1 LTDLVHLLN
10 QLVGGVIGLLV
21 RPFGAMPMVGFTLI
35 SLLSGVLLLMFF
47 GWFSPQARI
56 REVKRR
62 IGAAILEV
70 ALFRH
75 DQRLA
80 LRAQGRMLG
89 LGSLYLSYAVPP
101 LLILMLPCVLI
112 LGQLSIHYAV
122 RPVHPNEA
130 AILHLRLDQS
140 LPVSDVALSAPP
152 EVEISPPVRAP
163 KSGDMYFRLKAAS
176 PGKFPLTI
184 QTKGS
189 GEVARHLFVGP
200 TTEPLYPSFSRKW
213 YTELLSPSDLKGSR
227 VPPGINEMALEYPET
242 DTQFFGYSMNWLLAF
257 FLLSLAS
264 GLVASRWLK
273 VAV

>member
-1 LTDLVHLLN
+1 MTELVHLLN
-10 QLVGGVIGLLV
+10 QLVGVVVGLFLK
-21 RPFGAMPMVGFTLI
+21 PFSAAPMIGFTVI
-35 SLLSGVLLLMFF
+35 SLLSGVVLLMLF
-47 GWFSPQARI
+47 GKFSPQSRI
-56 REVKRR
+56 RDVKRR

-89 LGSLYLSYAVPP
+89 LGSMYLSYAVPP

-112 LGQLSIHYAV
+112 LGQLFIHYAV
-122 RPVHPNEA
+122 RPVLPNEA
-130 AILHLRLDQS
+130 AVLHLKLDQS
-140 LPVSDVALSAPP
+140 LPVSDVTLSAPS
-152 EVEISPPVRAP
+152 EVEVSPPVRVP
-163 KSGDMYFRLKAAS
+163 QSGDMYFRLQAS
-176 PGKFPLTI
+176 NPGKFPITI
-184 QTKGS
+184 TSKGA
-189 GEVARHLFVGP
+189 GAVERQFFVGP

-227 VPPGINEMALEYPET
+227 VPQGIQEMALEYPEA

-264 GLVASRWLK
+264 GLLASRWLK